1 MNGWISINP
10 SIRYSVLIDE
20 RNENMIYN
28 TKAEFMAALQREAAR
43 CSLPFEEM
51 AEDFERHFS
60 EGAENGE
67 SESEIC
73 AKLGDPAEIVKE
85 YAGEA
90 VEDMQYSESTP
101 HYTAYETDQ
110 MKQDNGRIS
119 GGMITGVI
127 LLDLLV
133 LDWVLPTLAALVIT
147 YIAVAFAFIV
157 SGVASIISVMLPF
170 VSDSVTSLLF
180 GGIFN
185 VFAGMVILGLG
196 GIMAAFT
203 PNIIKG
209 FAGVIKAVARLHVRA
224 FTGRKAGF

>member
-1 MNGWISINP
+1 MT
-10 SIRYSVLIDE
+10 
-20 RNENMIYN
+20 YN
-28 TKAEFMAALQREAAR
+28 TKAEFMAALHAEAAKY
-43 CSLPFEEM
+43 SLPFEEM

-60 EGAENGE
+60 EGTKNGE

-73 AKLGDPAEIVKE
+73 AKLGDPVEIVKE
-85 YAGEA
+85 YVGELSENVQSCNSNVQNATAG
-90 VEDMQYSESTP
+90 VNRIDSNTG
-101 HYTAYETDQ
+101 
-110 MKQDNGRIS
+110 KIS

-127 LLDLLV
+127 LLDLFV
-133 LDWVLPTLAALVIT
+133 LDWALPTLASLVIA

-170 VSDSVTSLLF
+170 VSDSITSVLF

-203 PNIIKG
+203 PNVIKG